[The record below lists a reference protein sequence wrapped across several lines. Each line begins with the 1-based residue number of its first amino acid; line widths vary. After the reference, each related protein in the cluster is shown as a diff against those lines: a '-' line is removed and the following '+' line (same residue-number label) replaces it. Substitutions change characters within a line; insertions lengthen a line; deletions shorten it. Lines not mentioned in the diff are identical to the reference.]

1 MSLASYA
8 LTWTDR
14 SRGARPSSDTAG
26 SSKGP
31 RMTSHSSTAAR
42 AQALGQLAFLAMPA
56 LSPIGAAIVSGTAY
70 AVIRLALRV
79 RPDGFVRHWTW
90 WTARRVLGDGRL
102 SGHARCPTPRFPYA
116 PCIERDV
123 PP

>member
-1 MSLASYA
+1 M
-8 LTWTDR
+8 
-14 SRGARPSSDTAG
+14 
-26 SSKGP
+26 
-31 RMTSHSSTAAR
+31 AAAPVYR
-42 AQALGQLAFLAMPA
+42 HLDAKNRLFGLSLGQAFAIGAVAFLALTA

-70 AVIRLALRV
+70 AVIRLALRG

-102 SGHARCPTPRFPYA
+102 SGHARYPTPRFPYA

-123 PP
+123 PRRDAHGTLSR